1 MIEIIKRNN
10 ETDYLRYAEGNDILR
25 FIINN
30 GMIDISDVQ
39 DSMEAMKREELLKRH
54 PYKIWQG
61 KEGKWYTYLPDE
73 KKGRVQR
80 ERNTQREIENLVIR
94 YWKTQEENPKI
105 TEVFEEWNDRRLEL
119 KKISDAT
126 HLRNR

>member
-39 DSMEAMKREELLKRH
+39 DSMEAMKREELLKKH
-54 PYKIWQG
+54 PYCR
-61 KEGKWYTYLPDE
+61 TA
-73 KKGRVQR
+73 
-80 ERNTQREIENLVIR
+80 N
-94 YWKTQEENPKI
+94 
-105 TEVFEEWNDRRLEL
+105 
-119 KKISDAT
+119 
-126 HLRNR
+126 